1 MCVVL
6 YSIGIKIKWQ
16 QNYIVIITNN
26 ILKFRQRPNEINT
39 ATEEVLNKK
48 KQQQRRKDRA
58 GCFVSLGPRHST
70 AQSPVLIIYTHGKII
85 VVILAIKIKVNYE
98 MNHECRYRSD
108 VHLDLCRL
116 FFLSISLLFP

>member
-48 KQQQRRKDRA
+48 NSNREEKIELAVLFPLAQD
-58 GCFVSLGPRHST
+58 T
-70 AQSPVLIIYTHGKII
+70 AQHNLRYWSFTHTAK
-85 VVILAIKIKVNYE
+85 
-98 MNHECRYRSD
+98 
-108 VHLDLCRL
+108 
-116 FFLSISLLFP
+116 

>member
-48 KQQQRRKDRA
+48 NSNREEKIELAVLFPLAKAQ
-58 GCFVSLGPRHST
+58 HST
-70 AQSPVLIIYTHGKII
+70 ISGI
-85 VVILAIKIKVNYE
+85 
-98 MNHECRYRSD
+98 D
-108 VHLDLCRL
+108 HLHTRQNNCCNFSNKNKGEL
-116 FFLSISLLFP
+116 